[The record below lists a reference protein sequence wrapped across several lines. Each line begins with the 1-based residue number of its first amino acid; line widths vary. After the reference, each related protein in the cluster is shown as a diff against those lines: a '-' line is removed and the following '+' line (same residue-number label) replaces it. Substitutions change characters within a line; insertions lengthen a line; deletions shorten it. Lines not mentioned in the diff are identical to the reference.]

1 MDTNDGISG
10 SKRQRR
16 PSSII
21 KDHYVLNIDDINLQD
36 DLVNFKEAVNS
47 NDVDNWIEAMHEEL
61 DSIRKEDA

>member
-1 MDTNDGISG
+1 MDTNDGIGG

-21 KDHYVLNIDDINLQD
+21 KDHYVLNI
-36 DLVNFKEAVNS
+36 